1 MHLARGS
8 LPAFALSLRSSPRL
22 LCTAAKQKNNGQNL
36 EEDAGQNEQKTDLPS
51 TEKTLM
57 KEKVKL
63 EEQLKETMVR
73 LWALVRS
80 VVCGTPGLSPGDVK
94 MASLTTE
101 AEARRILSLLGS
113 SKLLLK
119 EG

>member
-1 MHLARGS
+1 MPAAVMAAWCVHLARGS

-57 KEKVKL
+57 EEKVKL
-63 EEQLKETMVR
+63 EEQLKETNS
-73 LWALVRS
+73 LPCATSSTS
-80 VVCGTPGLSPGDVK
+80 VYSPLPLS
-94 MASLTTE
+94 
-101 AEARRILSLLGS
+101 
-113 SKLLLK
+113 
-119 EG
+119 